1 MKIEQ
6 ENQIIEVAPKKGRG
20 GRPRKDPL
28 EKRVPALMLRLNV
41 QEQKSL
47 KQLMKESGWPGD
59 PSSFVR
65 DLVLSEKPQP
75 VNRGALSA
83 LEHYLTVLHA
93 FLTEL
98 EEDMDEESEHF
109 AQIKQVISDAAQAI
123 YNTK

>member
-6 ENQIIEVAPKKGRG
+6 ETQTVDVIPKKGRG
-20 GRPRKDPL
+20 GRPRKDPS
-28 EKRVPALMLRLNV
+28 EKRLPALMLRLNV

-47 KQLMKESGWPGD
+47 KHLIKESGWPGD

-65 DLVLSEKPQP
+65 GLVLSEKPQP

-98 EEDMDEESEHF
+98 EEESEHF